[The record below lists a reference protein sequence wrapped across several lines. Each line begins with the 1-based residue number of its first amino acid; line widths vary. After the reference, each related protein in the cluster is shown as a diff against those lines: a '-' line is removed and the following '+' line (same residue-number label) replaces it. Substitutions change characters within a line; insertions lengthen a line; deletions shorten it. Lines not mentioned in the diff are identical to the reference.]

1 VVWVGGTDRALGES
15 VGAQSHILTAAADM
29 VSNRFSIATHSDA
42 GMLDLLGFDAA
53 APQLMAD
60 FVAGRLGLGRL
71 AVT

>member
-1 VVWVGGTDRALGES
+1 
-15 VGAQSHILTAAADM
+15 M
-29 VSNRFSIATHSDA
+29 VSNRFSIASHSDA